1 MPELMNFGSAPRPAK
16 KVLEIT
22 SFAGIDLSSA
32 PSDIDKKRSPDAP
45 NMMPDALGNP
55 VKRPGFSVIEE
66 YEGRINGSFSLGEH
80 RVIHAGDALYFDGNK
95 IWDGMADEI
104 SSGQIVGDKLYIFD
118 GFEALIFDG
127 NDVKPIGE
135 AAYIPTVLSSKN
147 ADEAERETEITGDGV
162 TKEFTLE
169 HAAKEIL
176 SITSTGS
183 STEAT
188 LDGEKVVF
196 ETAPAMDEKITIK
209 AIFLQEPEGAGK
221 ESFNLLSRRWKE
233 SFLCDTGSEKKFTL
247 SKTGLSE
254 EKVRAWVMDAEGKWI
269 EKTEDVD
276 FTVDRETGKIVFNE
290 AVPKAPVV
298 GADNLI
304 IEAAKYFDGYENK
317 INHCKKS
324 ITYDAGGTTKR
335 IFVCGNPEEKNRDFW
350 CAAGDPTYWPDTY
363 YSELCAGTSE
373 IVGYSIIEGYLGAH
387 ISPAFDG
394 RSVVLRASEADE
406 SGTVSFPVVKHL
418 QGEEAFAPNGFV
430 YMEKE
435 PLFVTKRGVYAIT
448 AEDISGEKYTQ
459 NRSFYIN
466 KKICAEENLCNVFC
480 TKWKQFYLISF
491 GDKLFLLDT
500 SQKSYQRGEP
510 LSSYQYECY
519 LWNGF
524 DSRILWEE
532 EGELYF
538 GDNEGRICKF
548 VEGKYSD
555 NGKAIN
561 AYWTIPDFFGN
572 NFWQNKTIR
581 VIALQTAALPMNE
594 VRLEYRKAGIWN
606 VLKEWRG
613 KISFFSWKDFTWN
626 DFSWSGDTTYR
637 TITAKVKIKKFDKTA
652 FKIICDGLERAFGL
666 YGFALEYTENG
677 RYKK

>member
-1 MPELMNFGSAPRPAK
+1 MIL
-16 KVLEIT
+16 
-22 SFAGIDLSSA
+22 
-32 PSDIDKKRSPDAP
+32 
-45 NMMPDALGNP
+45 
-55 VKRPGFSVIEE
+55 
-66 YEGRINGSFSLGEH
+66 
-80 RVIHAGDALYFDGNK
+80 
-95 IWDGMADEI
+95 
-104 SSGQIVGDKLYIFD
+104 
-118 GFEALIFDG
+118 
-127 NDVKPIGE
+127 
-135 AAYIPTVLSSKN
+135 
-147 ADEAERETEITGDGV
+147 
-162 TKEFTLE
+162 
-169 HAAKEIL
+169 KEIL
-176 SITSTGS
+176 TKMLTRKSPDEALAGAKDGGLEKTLGVWDLIILGVGAIIGSGIFAVVGTAAADPETGAGPALMVSMVIAAIDCIFSALCYSEFSTMIPVAGGAY
-183 STEAT
+183 TYTFAT
-188 LDGEKVVF
+188 LGECMAWLIGWILMLEYAIGFIAVACAWTNHFMQFIKGFSSILPAWFVDPPAWLISDYRSAAHYY
-196 ETAPAMDEKITIK
+196 TAQGQDPHTVIPHVLGMPISINLPAIIMITLITAILVKGTKDSAKMAGIMVAVKLGVIALFVLSGAFFIK
-209 AIFLQEPEGAGK
+209 PE
-221 ESFNLLSRRWKE
+221 NW
-233 SFLCDTGSEKKFTL
+233 T
-247 SKTGLSE
+247 
-254 EKVRAWVMDAEGKWI
+254 
-269 EKTEDVD
+269 
-276 FTVDRETGKIVFNE
+276 
-290 AVPKAPVV
+290 P
-298 GADNLI
+298 
-304 IEAAKYFDGYENK
+304 
-317 INHCKKS
+317 
-324 ITYDAGGTTKR
+324 
-335 IFVCGNPEEKNRDFW
+335 
-350 CAAGDPTYWPDTY
+350 
-363 YSELCAGTSE
+363 
-373 IVGYSIIEGYLGAH
+373 
-387 ISPAFDG
+387 
-394 RSVVLRASEADE
+394 
-406 SGTVSFPVVKHL
+406 
-418 QGEEAFAPNGFV
+418 FAPNGFV

-466 KKICAEENLCNVFC
+466 KKICAEENLRNVFC
-480 TKWKQFYLISF
+480 TKWKQFYLMSF